1 MKRLVA
7 IWLCLFPAVLVLR
20 PAISAYFFRYLD
32 LRYEPFFQLVTIPV
46 AQAIVLWAV
55 TLGARVGSIA
65 APAKLG
71 WRAPAVL
78 ALLAADAIVF
88 GVGWAYRGDS
98 LLAMTGTLPL
108 AYAGAKA
115 TIAGGALLRLSA
127 TDPLRRRRAA
137 LALFGAG
144 LVALGS
150 TYFVDWLAFVPNL
163 VLPRMPR
170 VIRWSVVY
178 GLLFAT
184 AIGVLF
190 RVQTLLEEDRP
201 AAARA
206 LDVAA
211 ALALFAVIPVVSNL
225 FLRAYVIEPW
235 ASLVKTCSSLC
246 FTALVV
252 AALLPPRYGAAM
264 AVRPTPAEES

>member
-1 MKRLVA
+1 VKRLVA
-7 IWLCLFPAVLVLR
+7 IWLCLFPVVLVLR

-32 LRYEPFFQLVTIPV
+32 LRYEPFLQLVTVPV
-46 AQAIVLWAV
+46 AQAIVLWAI
-55 TLGARVGSIA
+55 TRDARSASIA
-65 APAKLG
+65 EPAKLV
-71 WRAPAVL
+71 WRAPALL
-78 ALLAADAIVF
+78 ALLAVDAAILV
-88 GVGWAYRGDS
+88 VGWAYRRDPV
-98 LLAMTGTLPL
+98 LAMTGTLPL

-115 TIAGGALLRLSA
+115 MVAGGGFLRLAAAESF
-127 TDPLRRRRAA
+127 LRRRAVFV
-137 LALFGAG
+137 LFGAG
-144 LVALGS
+144 LIALGS
-150 TYFVDWLAFVPNL
+150 TYFVDWLALVPNL
-163 VLPRMPR
+163 VLRRRPR

-190 RVQTLLEEDRP
+190 RAQTLLEDDRP
-201 AAARA
+201 AAAGA

-246 FTALVV
+246 FTALLI
-252 AALLPPRYGAAM
+252 AALLPPRYRATTADRRPQ
-264 AVRPTPAEES
+264 AVES